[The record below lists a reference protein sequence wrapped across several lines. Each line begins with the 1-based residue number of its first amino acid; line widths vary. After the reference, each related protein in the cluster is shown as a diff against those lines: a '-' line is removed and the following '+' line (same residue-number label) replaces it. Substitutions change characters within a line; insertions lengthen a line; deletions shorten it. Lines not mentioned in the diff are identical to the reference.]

1 MRAVK
6 ASDQKL
12 TQVGL
17 IVIALIAVAMAAAF
31 NLQKFPG
38 FRGTKYHAEFADASG
53 LHVGGRVEIAGVKVG
68 RVESIR
74 IDGTKVIA
82 DFDIKGDHRLG
93 SDTTASINVLN
104 LLGEKYVD
112 LVPHGSDRLP
122 PGSTIRLDHTNAGYD
137 IVATLSQ
144 LTDTTEHLDTD
155 TTSKALETV
164 AEAMNAAEP
173 EIRSSFE
180 GVARLSETIAEND
193 QDLEQLLTR
202 AASVAKTVEE
212 RKVDLVELM
221 QNSDKVFRELIR
233 RREDIHAL
241 LGSARR
247 LANQLAGL
255 AKDNEKQIGPTLR
268 ELRTA
273 MDFLN
278 EREVQIEDTVK
289 YYGPYA
295 FILINIIG
303 TGPWFDAYVP
313 NILGFATPEFK
324 QGHRPELSE

>member
-1 MRAVK
+1 MTAVK
-6 ASDQKL
+6 ASDQRM

-17 IVIALIAVAMAAAF
+17 IVIALIAVSMAAAF

-38 FRGTKYHAEFADASG
+38 FRGTQYHAEFADASG

-68 RVESIR
+68 RVERIR
-74 IDGTKVIA
+74 IDGTKVVA
-82 DFDIKGDHRLG
+82 DFDIKGGHRLG

-122 PGSTIRLDHTNAGYD
+122 SGATIRLDHTHAGYD

-144 LTDTTEHLDTD
+144 LTDTTEKLDTQ
-155 TTSKALETV
+155 TAAKALQTV
-164 AEAMNAAEP
+164 SDTMKAASP
-173 EIRSSFE
+173 EIRGSLE
-180 GVARLSETIAEND
+180 GVARLSQTIADND
-193 QDLEQLLTR
+193 QDVEQLLTH
-202 AASVAKTVEE
+202 AASVAKTVDE
-212 RKVDLVELM
+212 RKVDLLKLM

-241 LGSARR
+241 LVAARS
-247 LANQLAGL
+247 LSNQLTGL
-255 AKDNEKQIGPTLR
+255 VKDNEKEIGPALR
-268 ELRTA
+268 ELQTGI
-273 MDFLN
+273 DFLN
-278 EREVQIEDTVK
+278 RREKLIQDTVK

-324 QGHRPELSE
+324 QGHRPELSR